1 MLLLWFA
8 KFAWSSPCLRF
19 LGLHHGQGLAP
30 ITPAGEPD
38 HARGGSRRGTPWQHV
53 ALLIQRELFAEKE
66 VFRCKRS
73 TGAQAEPE
81 ETLGIT
87 Q

>member
-1 MLLLWFA
+1 
-8 KFAWSSPCLRF
+8 
-19 LGLHHGQGLAP
+19 
-30 ITPAGEPD
+30 
-38 HARGGSRRGTPWQHV
+38 V